1 MQSIDRSSECARK
14 LKPSDIFSHSYL
26 VVCLFRK
33 YKKEAFECQKWGMSF
48 DILLDGRGK
57 WRKFLATFVGHI
69 WSLWIARA
77 LRHFFGEKDEHKC
90 LTWSFNNRNNHK
102 NKKNEQV
109 SKLVGSEIFFLQ
121 SVLQNAQN
129 GFEMCSWPT
138 SVPHFISKLV
148 PSLLVSYLVVRLY
161 KNISIWLREG
171 VWSFSYPTPL
181 PNYVKIGGN
190 FLVPLVISVVY
201 ITRRILMI

>member
-33 YKKEAFECQKWGMSF
+33 YKKEAFECQKWGKSF
-48 DILLDGRGK
+48 DILLEGRGKSITK
-57 WRKFLATFVGHI
+57 WRKFLATFMGHI

-77 LRHFFGEKDEHKC
+77 LTHFFGEKDEHKC

-102 NKKNEQV
+102 KQKNKKYEQV
-109 SKLVGSEIFFLQ
+109 SRLVGSENLQ
-121 SVLQNAQN
+121 SVLQNAPN

-138 SVPHFISKLV
+138 SVPPFISKLV

-161 KNISIWLREG
+161 KNISIWPKG
-171 VWSFSYPTPL
+171 GSMKFQL
-181 PNYVKIGGN
+181 PH
-190 FLVPLVISVVY
+190 PPS
-201 ITRRILMI
+201 